1 MIDKQPP
8 LFRLENVSLK
18 ISGKLLLENISL
30 DISQG
35 DFMLIT
41 GPSGSGKTTL
51 LRMLNGLHS
60 PTSGNVHYNGKPI
73 LNENL
78 AQTRQEIGMVFQN
91 LAVFMGSVRE
101 NLLLRQRWDASFLPS
116 EKDTAN
122 ALQNVDLAGDMLN
135 ADARSLS
142 GGEKQRLALARVL
155 LNNPKALLLDEP
167 TANLD
172 EALAAQILERISKLK
187 HDLGLTVVLVSHQSS
202 AYMEGISRN
211 IQLDKGNITEH

>member
-1 MIDKQPP
+1 
-8 LFRLENVSLK
+8 
-18 ISGKLLLENISL
+18 
-30 DISQG
+30 
-35 DFMLIT
+35 
-41 GPSGSGKTTL
+41 
-51 LRMLNGLHS
+51 
-60 PTSGNVHYNGKPI
+60 
-73 LNENL
+73 
-78 AQTRQEIGMVFQN
+78 
-91 LAVFMGSVRE
+91 MGSVRE

-116 EKDTAN
+116 EKDTAD